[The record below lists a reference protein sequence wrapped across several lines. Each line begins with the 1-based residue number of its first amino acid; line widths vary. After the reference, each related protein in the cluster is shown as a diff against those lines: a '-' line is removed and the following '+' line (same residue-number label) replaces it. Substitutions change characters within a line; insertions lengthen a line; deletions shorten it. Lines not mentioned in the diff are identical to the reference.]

1 MSFQSFFPVKNPQR
15 GCEIWEAEDPHRA
28 LQAGSWKPTGLDAG
42 KSPWQAGKRSDPGPG
57 QEMPSE
63 QKPAHFHHP
72 PWAPAASRIG
82 PQGHSLHMAGNTG
95 TEPASTRTIQQ
106 PHTSQ
111 WHSKNASTR
120 ERILNKVSKQV
131 EQREP
136 KGKRHP
142 PASPQD
148 ILHKNLT
155 SPTGTSTGTG
165 CPATTLPG
173 KPHTGTLVCPR
184 FPIPL
189 HLPCPHKRR
198 GRAGQGTWPGCQT
211 HSNTPIKLTQLNEE
225 K

>member
-28 LQAGSWKPTGLDAG
+28 LQAGSWKPTGPDAG

-63 QKPAHFHHP
+63 QKPAHFHHL

-95 TEPASTRTIQQ
+95 TASTRTIQQ

-155 SPTGTSTGTG
+155 SPHLLE
-165 CPATTLPG
+165 PAQGQAALQP
-173 KPHTGTLVCPR
+173 
-184 FPIPL
+184 
-189 HLPCPHKRR
+189 PC
-198 GRAGQGTWPGCQT
+198 QG
-211 HSNTPIKLTQLNEE
+211 NLTQEL
-225 K
+225 

>member
-28 LQAGSWKPTGLDAG
+28 LQAGSWKPTGPDAG

-63 QKPAHFHHP
+63 QKPAHFHHL

-95 TEPASTRTIQQ
+95 TASTRTIQQ

-111 WHSKNASTR
+111 WHSRNASTR

-136 KGKRHP
+136 KGKRDTLQP
-142 PASPQD
+142 PPRTFCTKTSPHLLEPAQGQAA
-148 ILHKNLT
+148 LQPPCQGNLT
-155 SPTGTSTGTG
+155 QELWSAPIFPFP
-165 CPATTLPG
+165 CIYPALTKEG
-173 KPHTGTLVCPR
+173 AEQAKEHGQAV
-184 FPIPL
+184 
-189 HLPCPHKRR
+189 KRT
-198 GRAGQGTWPGCQT
+198 A
-211 HSNTPIKLTQLNEE
+211 TPQ
-225 K
+225 